1 MPASSSYRDQE
12 IEFAAEAI
20 RKGHRDAE
28 NLRALLICTT
38 SETTNQMVKQYF
50 STHYNDKELLQSLV
64 AIALEGEDSG
74 DAPWA
79 AANVLAEFPA
89 ALLAEHTASLKELS
103 EHPWSYLHVPA
114 RQALAKLVA
123 GAA

>member
-1 MPASSSYRDQE
+1 MPPSPSYRDQE
-12 IEFAAEAI
+12 LKLASEAI

-28 NLRALLICTT
+28 NLRALLVCTT
-38 SETTNQMVKQYF
+38 SETTSQMVEQYF
-50 STHYNDKELLQSLV
+50 STQHHNKELLQSLV

-89 ALLAEHTASLKELS
+89 ALLSEHKAKLKELS

-114 RQALAKLVA
+114 RQAMAKLAA
-123 GAA
+123 GDA

>member
-1 MPASSSYRDQE
+1 MPTPSSYRDRE

-38 SETTNQMVKQYF
+38 SETTSQMVGQYF
-50 STHYNDKELLQSLV
+50 STYYNDKELLQSLV
-64 AIALEGEDSG
+64 EIALEGEDSG

-79 AANVLAEFPA
+79 AANVLVEFPA
-89 ALLAEHTASLKELS
+89 VLLAEHTESLKELS

-114 RQALAKLVA
+114 RQAMAKLVA
-123 GAA
+123 G